1 MSVLPDPQV
10 AYDLL
15 AKYDISF
22 DRLEHEA
29 ITSVRD
35 TDIVLPGQQVKNL
48 FLKGK
53 KGKKF
58 YLVILRDEKRADI
71 HQLAEALDDKRLS
84 FASDHYLEELLHV
97 EPGVVTPFGV
107 MFDTEQKV
115 EVIVDTDVDHSE
127 SATVGFHPFQNT
139 LTLNIKYSD
148 FDHLMRALDHPI
160 RVIEA

>member
-15 AKYDISF
+15 KQYDIAYE
-22 DRLEHEA
+22 RLDHA
-29 ITSVRD
+29 PITSVRD

-53 KGKKF
+53 KGKRF

-71 HQLAEALDDKRLS
+71 HHLAEVLNDKRLS

-107 MFDTEQKV
+107 QFDTEHKV
-115 EVIVDTDVDHSE
+115 EVIVDAEVDQT
-127 SATVGFHPFQNT
+127 ATVGFHPFTNT
-139 LTLNIKYSD
+139 TTLNIPYRD
-148 FDHLMRALDHPI
+148 FERLMQALDHPI
-160 RVIEA
+160 RVIAA